1 MGINIDNQDTIFS
14 ADTIDN
20 NDANSSSRKCN
31 ELTTSL
37 LSTTEITDAIIDT
50 QTPTQEISKNSE
62 IETVDIPTI
71 SRRMLKNYNV
81 Y

>member
-1 MGINIDNQDTIFS
+1 VGINIDNQDTIFS